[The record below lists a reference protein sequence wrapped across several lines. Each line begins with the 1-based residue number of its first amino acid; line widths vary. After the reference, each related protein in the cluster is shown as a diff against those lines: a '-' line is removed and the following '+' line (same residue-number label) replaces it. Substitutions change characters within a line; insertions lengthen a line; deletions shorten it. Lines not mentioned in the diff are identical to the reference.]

1 MGHGLGPA
9 QRAMLEE
16 LDPEHGLTVP
26 DLAGRLKL
34 SERRARAVAR
44 SREARGLVVIAMR
57 QTGWRGE
64 GEYGRLVQRSPYNQG
79 DLPTAMVVKAGE
91 RFPRRRAW
99 KCDVD
104 METREAKHDI
114 EFVRNGVPTA
124 GLYVWLPREP
134 AATGGQGDQAV
145 GPDRGQGPGA
155 ARSRDR
161 ALTFSR
167 LFMRQGR
174 RVRAAAAA
182 ARSAA
187 PR

>member
-16 LDPEHGLTVP
+16 LRIEPKYGLTVL

-44 SREARGLVVIAMR
+44 SLEARGLVVIAMR

-64 GEYGRLVQRSPYNQG
+64 GEYGRLRQRSYQET

-91 RFPRRRAW
+91 TFPRRRAY
-99 KCDVD
+99 KRDVD
-104 METREAKHDI
+104 METWLAKHDI
-114 EFVRNGVPTA
+114 EFVRNGMPTA

-134 AATGGQGDQAV
+134 AAVEGQGDQAV
-145 GPDRGQGPGA
+145 GP
-155 ARSRDR
+155 
-161 ALTFSR
+161 
-167 LFMRQGR
+167 
-174 RVRAAAAA
+174 
-182 ARSAA
+182 
-187 PR
+187 